1 MNMSH
6 RPIVVEAVLR
16 TPISVTDP
24 IHLDGV
30 LLAAREK
37 RLGPESRGRPL
48 DCVAWD
54 DGFHRCSAS
63 FLISDELGGVGT
75 VSTNRIARLDLKSR
89 DGELFV
95 PPDGLERLPLN
106 RREDIIGSMSAFRG
120 VARDF
125 EVATGV
131 RSLVWQVLGDPEGVL
146 DLLSEIQCVGRMY
159 TTGWGQVDEW
169 LAHDCAAE
177 RTLCGVAADGRPI
190 RNLPVTAA
198 GRFNIDASLSYP
210 GRIEP
215 PYGSRSELV
224 PIVAP
229 TRSDLTGTTQD
240 ARRAFGF
247 DV

>member
-1 MNMSH
+1 MNTSH

-37 RLGPESRGRPL
+37 IHGPESRGRPL

-63 FLISDELGGVGT
+63 FLVSDELGGVGT
-75 VSTNRIARLDLKSR
+75 VATTRVARLDLKSR
-89 DGELFV
+89 DGELYV
-95 PPDGLERLPLN
+95 PPAGSEKLPRKN
-106 RREDIIGSMSAFRG
+106 REDLIATMSPFRG
-120 VARDF
+120 VTRDF

-146 DLLSEIQCVGRMY
+146 DLLYEIRCVGRMY

-169 LAHDCAAE
+169 LAHDCGADRAH
-177 RTLCGVAADGRPI
+177 CGVAVDGRPI
-190 RNLPVTAA
+190 RNLPAA
-198 GRFNIDASLSYP
+198 AAERFGIDASLSYP

-215 PYGSRSELV
+215 PYGSRSDLV

-229 TRSDLTGTTQD
+229 TRIDLTGTTQV
-240 ARRAFGF
+240 ARRTFGF
-247 DV
+247 DA

>member
-1 MNMSH
+1 MNASH

-37 RLGPESRGRPL
+37 RHGPGSRGRPL

-63 FLISDELGGVGT
+63 FLVSDELGGVAT
-75 VSTNRIARLDLKSR
+75 VATTRVARLDLKSR

-95 PPDGLERLPLN
+95 PPDGSEKISRKS
-106 RREDIIGSMSAFRG
+106 REDVIGPMSAFRG
-120 VARDF
+120 VTRDF

-131 RSLVWQVLGDPEGVL
+131 RSLVWQVLGDPEGML
-146 DLLSEIQCVGRMY
+146 DLLSEIRCVGRMY

-169 LAHDCAAE
+169 LAHDCAADQAF
-177 RTLCGVAADGRPI
+177 CGAAVAGRPM
-190 RNLPVTAA
+190 RNLPAA
-198 GRFNIDASLSYP
+198 SAARFGIDADLTYP

-215 PYGSRSELV
+215 PYGSRFDLV

-229 TRSDLTGTTQD
+229 TRIDLTGTTQA
-240 ARRAFGF
+240 ARRTFAF
-247 DV
+247 DA